1 MRPYRLRIRL
11 SSRRLN
17 VTRFGGGIAVAA
29 RATARFSLGS
39 VSSDIELMQRL
50 LSSDLYDCANRRTP
64 QGGVN
69 AREPRRTTRFQ
80 GKHRF
85 TGSLAESYC
94 CPTSA
99 NRPPRWVATR

>member
-17 VTRFGGGIAVAA
+17 VTRIGGGTAVAE

-39 VSSDIELMQRL
+39 VSSDIELMKRL
-50 LSSDLYDCANRRTP
+50 LSSYLHDRANRRAL
-64 QGGVN
+64 QGVQN
-69 AREPRRTTRFQ
+69 TREPRRMTRFH
-80 GKHRF
+80 GKHRL

-99 NRPPRWVATR
+99 